1 MNQSFGSGMP
11 TGGTRGEIDA
21 EARQLEH
28 LRAFRELESERR
40 AARRTGRA
48 ARRAERMATMAATI
62 DSLRARIM
70 GRDTDI
76 APDCCPA

>member
-1 MNQSFGSGMP
+1 MNQSFGAWML

-40 AARRTGRA
+40 AARR
-48 ARRAERMATMAATI
+48 AERMTTVTTTI
-62 DSLRARIM
+62 ESLRARIM
-70 GRDTDI
+70 GRKTEI

>member
-1 MNQSFGSGMP
+1 MYQSFGAWML

-28 LRAFRELESERR
+28 LRAYREVESERR
-40 AARRTGRA
+40 AARR
-48 ARRAERMATMAATI
+48 AERMTTITSTI
-62 DSLRARIM
+62 DMLRARIM
-70 GRDTDI
+70 GRATTT

>member
-1 MNQSFGSGMP
+1 MNQSFGAWML

-28 LRAFRELESERR
+28 LRRFASSSPS
-40 AARRTGRA
+40 AARLAEPSAWRPSPPPSKPCGRA
-48 ARRAERMATMAATI
+48 SWDATTE
-62 DSLRARIM
+62 
-70 GRDTDI
+70 T